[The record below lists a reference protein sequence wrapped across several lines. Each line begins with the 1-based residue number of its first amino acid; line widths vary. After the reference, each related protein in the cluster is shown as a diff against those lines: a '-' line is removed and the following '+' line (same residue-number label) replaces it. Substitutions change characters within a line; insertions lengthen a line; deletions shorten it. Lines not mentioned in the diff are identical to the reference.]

1 MPWKATRNLKPTNK
15 QYAYSVRHHTQTTG
29 SAAWLSEGWM
39 YKSPWLTSQ
48 ELILDYNS
56 VSFII
61 CQPIFSWK
69 FLIGCWFCMRGIF
82 RNVVQVS
89 SYIKSVY
96 QHIWTA
102 LPRHPV
108 QNKKHL
114 QIRLT
119 RRQHYSVNVWGGGKG
134 VVLQRCI
141 SNKGQ
146 RCLFK
151 NHYEPKNLFNFNKQ
165 SNVRTIKSKV
175 KLLAWL
181 SDGLWQEKTKQS
193 SNTSM
198 PRDNGSDAHY
208 SHQRCGST
216 YLPPPIGVS
225 GSKWGEV
232 SRASSLKSGKLVL
245 PPSQSST

>member
-1 MPWKATRNLKPTNK
+1 MLAVSKSGGKIPELNVIVLWYMPWKGTRNLKPTNK

-29 SAAWLSEGWM
+29 SAVWLKEGWM

-69 FLIGCWFCMRGIF
+69 FLIGCWFCLGGIF

-114 QIRLT
+114 HIRLT
-119 RRQHYSVNVWGGGKG
+119 RRQHYCMNVWGGGKG
-134 VVLQRCI
+134 GVLQRCI
-141 SNKGQ
+141 SNKGHS
-146 RCLFK
+146 CLPK
-151 NHYEPKNLFNFNKQ
+151 NHEGPKNQFDFNKQ
-165 SNVRTIKSKV
+165 SNVRIIKSKV
-175 KLLAWL
+175 KLLDWL
-181 SDGLWQEKTKQS
+181 SDG
-193 SNTSM
+193 
-198 PRDNGSDAHY
+198 
-208 SHQRCGST
+208 
-216 YLPPPIGVS
+216 
-225 GSKWGEV
+225 
-232 SRASSLKSGKLVL
+232 
-245 PPSQSST
+245 